1 MMDNKLHSRRE
12 FLSTMAKASV
22 GVKAT
27 VVLND
32 KGIESIAVEAAGETP
47 TVGGTAIETLVP
59 QIVEAQSLAV
69 LCVRQKSCNRAVS
82 RKTISAKTGASQ
94 PAPKGL

>member
-1 MMDNKLHSRRE
+1 M
-12 FLSTMAKASV
+12 
-22 GVKAT
+22 
-27 VVLND
+27 
-32 KGIESIAVEAAGETP
+32 EAAGETP

-82 RKTISAKTGASQ
+82 RETISAKTGASQ
-94 PAPKGL
+94 TAPKGL